1 MPSPVGTKPVLVYQ
15 WEVAV
20 VFFAAGKADCGQD
33 FLANKWDAPVTGSE
47 TIEEEGAG
55 SRGALIGRT
64 CELADME
71 WCGHT
76 FSSGTNH
83 QFDHRQPFVARFTH
97 WAGMRARQPMNFGYP
112 KSAGAMTL
120 A

>member
-1 MPSPVGTKPVLVYQ
+1 MPSPVGTKPVLVCQ

-55 SRGALIGRT
+55 SRGVLIGRT

-71 WCGHT
+71 WCGHA
-76 FSSGTNH
+76 FSSGANH
-83 QFDHRQPFVARFTH
+83 QFDHRQLEISPSTH
-97 WAGMRARQPMNFGYP
+97 WAGMRARQSMNFGYP
-112 KSAGAMTL
+112 KSADANML